1 MVNQMNWIKV
11 RNYFLAAALVAAF
24 FIAVNIES
32 FQKKTQNDCIKC
44 HIKTNPVMV
53 EEWQQST
60 MAFSG
65 MECIDCHGNS
75 HNNEKNADKAVL
87 PSIKVCG
94 ECHQAQAD
102 QFSAG
107 KHGKAEEA
115 LYVSAMGKKVK
126 TQFPAVFDRSCAV
139 CHNEICKDGGQC
151 DACHSGH
158 RFSAREAKKPESCL
172 PCHMGNHPQY
182 ESYNFSKHGA
192 LYKSRGLDGTVPTCT
207 TCHMPDGN
215 HMVKTSWGFFG
226 VRGDEPDKKGA
237 QDQKTVKKAVEML
250 GPILAP
256 DSFRPNIEQWSQQ
269 RESMLQV
276 CAKCHSKSKAQKNLE
291 SGDKV
296 VATANSLAAKF
307 IKSAQELKKSKIIDE
322 KEYFWLIRDKMH
334 AQRMS
339 MYINAFHQ
347 YPEGVLLEMIHF
359 KRSTM
364 ENEKNLNKSNKKDTK

>member
-1 MVNQMNWIKV
+1 MNWIKV

-32 FQKKTQNDCIKC
+32 FQKDIQNDCIKC

-151 DACHSGH
+151 DACHTGH
-158 RFSAREAKKPESCL
+158 RFSAREAKNQNPAFPATWGTIPST
-172 PCHMGNHPQY
+172 NHTIFP
-182 ESYNFSKHGA
+182 NMV
-192 LYKSRGLDGTVPTCT
+192 LYTNQEDLTELYLHAPHAICQTETIWLKQA
-207 TCHMPDGN
+207 
-215 HMVKTSWGFFG
+215 
-226 VRGDEPDKKGA
+226 GD
-237 QDQKTVKKAVEML
+237 
-250 GPILAP
+250 
-256 DSFRPNIEQWSQQ
+256 F
-269 RESMLQV
+269 
-276 CAKCHSKSKAQKNLE
+276 LE
-291 SGDKV
+291 SEAMNLTKKEHKIRK
-296 VATANSLAAKF
+296 L
-307 IKSAQELKKSKIIDE
+307 LKKPLKCSAL
-322 KEYFWLIRDKMH
+322 F
-334 AQRMS
+334 
-339 MYINAFHQ
+339 
-347 YPEGVLLEMIHF
+347 
-359 KRSTM
+359 
-364 ENEKNLNKSNKKDTK
+364 